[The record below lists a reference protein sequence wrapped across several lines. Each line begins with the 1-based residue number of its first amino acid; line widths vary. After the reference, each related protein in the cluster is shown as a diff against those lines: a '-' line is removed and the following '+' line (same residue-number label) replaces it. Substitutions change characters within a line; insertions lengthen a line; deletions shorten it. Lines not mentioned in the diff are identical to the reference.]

1 MIQPERVNEL
11 IDKFMKGTATDYEKR
26 ELDEWYHKEA
36 EKEHIWHA
44 DSHEEEDKVRR
55 HMLNKLRAHM
65 APREIKA
72 ASTPRRF
79 LWTGMVAASLLL
91 MVSIAVYRFV
101 QHNERQTG
109 RVWVE
114 SVQFENRYV
123 LLPDSSKVILRPGAE
138 LTYEFTSDS
147 RNVSLTGEAY
157 FDVKSDSLWPFLVH
171 TGDVLTEVVGTS
183 FNIAA
188 YSGKN
193 VTVSVHTGKVSVADK
208 KKKIL
213 AVLSPNEQLQYTNID
228 TRVDTK
234 TAVIEG
240 TRSWLNTDM
249 QFTDVPLEKLILSL
263 NRRYGVQIE
272 LFNPDMKECLIT
284 GSFDGTEPLTDVLDV
299 LAVTTGAT
307 YSKVGKKIIFK
318 GKGCMEKH

>member
-11 IDKFMKGTATDYEKR
+11 IDKFMQGTATDYEKR
-26 ELDEWYHKEA
+26 QLDEWYQKEA
-36 EKEHIWHA
+36 GKEHIWHA
-44 DSHEEEDKVRR
+44 DSQEEENNVRQR
-55 HMLNKLRAHM
+55 MLNKLRAHM
-65 APREIKA
+65 APRESKA
-72 ASTPRRF
+72 VSTSQRF
-79 LWTGMVAASLLL
+79 LRTGMIAASLLL
-91 MVSIAVYRFV
+91 VASLMIHRFV
-101 QHNERQTG
+101 FNNGGNAG
-109 RVWVE
+109 RVSVE

-138 LTYEFTSDS
+138 LTYEFTSNK
-147 RNVSLTGEAY
+147 RNVTLTGEAY
-157 FDVKSDSLWPFLVH
+157 FDVVSDSLWPFFVH

-183 FNIAA
+183 FSIEA
-188 YSGKN
+188 YSEKN
-193 VTVSVHTGKVSVADK
+193 VIVSVHSGKVSVADK

-307 YSKVGKKIIFK
+307 YSKIGKKIIFK